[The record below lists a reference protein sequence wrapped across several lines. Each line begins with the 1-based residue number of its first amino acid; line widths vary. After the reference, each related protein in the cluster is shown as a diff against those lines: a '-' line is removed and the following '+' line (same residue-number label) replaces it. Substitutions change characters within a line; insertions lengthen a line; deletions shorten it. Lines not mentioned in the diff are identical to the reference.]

1 VRLLEPRGPIRLKV
15 AALGDIGLVGPARAR
30 ARRQGIDAAFAAL
43 APALGAADLG
53 FANVEMPF
61 GEADW
66 VEPGRTAEFW
76 QDDHVAEGLARAG
89 VQVVSVANNHTMD
102 CGPRGMSRTVEVCRA
117 AGLATVGA
125 GLNLEAARAPARV
138 DVRGQRVVVLAYAAT
153 HGDAA
158 RESIPGVAPL
168 EADLIMEDL
177 ARWRSEADILVVSA
191 HWGTMYVDYPPPR
204 VIELARRI
212 EQQGADLVLGHHPH
226 VLQGFQRHGRHL
238 TLFSLGEAAFNSRSG
253 DFHASLASELRRE
266 SGVFT
271 ALLAEEPGLD
281 IDPLWLDADGFPT
294 PADAPTAARIR
305 ERMERISTRI
315 EDASDRYFSES
326 APQVVGYELEK
337 LGHYVR
343 QGRLDKIV
351 RMIGTF
357 RPRHV
362 PMLWHA
368 VRRGARSR

>member
-138 DVRGQRVVVLAYAAT
+138 DVRAQRAR
-153 HGDAA
+153 GPDAA
-158 RESIPGVAPL
+158 HQPQPLPAADTRHSHRHAADGARVARNG
-168 EADLIMEDL
+168 AED
-177 ARWRSEADILVVSA
+177 AAGHQA
-191 HWGTMYVDYPPPR
+191 
-204 VIELARRI
+204 ARR
-212 EQQGADLVLGHHPH
+212 APRDL
-226 VLQGFQRHGRHL
+226 
-238 TLFSLGEAAFNSRSG
+238 
-253 DFHASLASELRRE
+253 
-266 SGVFT
+266 
-271 ALLAEEPGLD
+271 
-281 IDPLWLDADGFPT
+281 DG
-294 PADAPTAARIR
+294 
-305 ERMERISTRI
+305 
-315 EDASDRYFSES
+315 
-326 APQVVGYELEK
+326 
-337 LGHYVR
+337 
-343 QGRLDKIV
+343 
-351 RMIGTF
+351 
-357 RPRHV
+357 
-362 PMLWHA
+362 
-368 VRRGARSR
+368 